1 MPRANPELDVSY
13 LGSLYKIV
21 VSFNTLSFYYYH
33 YVNELARPTGRDFA
47 LPVYSSISVTIKFC
61 RLFRGAAGS
70 PAREALLAIRRLTD
84 QTAEL
89 QLFQ

>member
-33 YVNELARPTGRDFA
+33 YVNEPARPTGRDFTLLLQSFYVVYNRFNKI
-47 LPVYSSISVTIKFC
+47 LPSFPWSCGQSGP
-61 RLFRGAAGS
+61 RS
-70 PAREALLAIRRLTD
+70 
-84 QTAEL
+84 TACNPSADGPDS
-89 QLFQ
+89 